1 MTEETVPTE
10 GAEEAQ
16 PEHGR
21 KIASFGVDLTL
32 YDPDANDVSRAGTP
46 IEPDD
51 SSVKEIEETIESAV
65 GELGYAV
72 SARATRSDR

>member
-1 MTEETVPTE
+1 MTDETVPTE
-10 GAEEAQ
+10 GTEEAP

-21 KIASFGVDLTL
+21 KVASFGVDLTL
-32 YDPDANDVSRAGTP
+32 YDPIAGDVSRANRP